1 MHAHEAHIAEVVSV
15 SSSGRTATTR
25 AHIIEASGP
34 SVPAYEAEDLA
45 TNVAAES
52 FDFSYDLGDTGLPAE
67 VQPPETDGIELTA
80 KRKVYENSDY
90 PMKTWAKHQGEYLDE
105 MLRLEGRGYAAIY
118 SMCLGCGGVSP
129 TFRCMQQTCYGPGLY
144 CQACLLTQ
152 HACLP
157 THWVEEWNGRFFE
170 RRELAALGLVVQLGH
185 PSGFACGAPVRASKE
200 FCVIDVT
207 GIHKVNVNF
216 CLCDSKVER
225 RQQLMRVCWWPAT
238 ARDPQTCA
246 TFGVIRLFQLLNCL
260 GKVSAHDFL
269 RSLELLTNNDGLS
282 RPTQRRRAFRHIVR
296 QYRTTLMMKR
306 AGRGHA
312 LSGIGGTAQ
321 GELALRCRA
330 CPQPGRNLPE
340 GWDRINWAEM
350 PEDLRYKYFL
360 FLAQDCNFRLINRNV
375 SSEAK
380 DPIVGDG
387 LGYFVNHEEYAKYL
401 RAHVSEEEIST
412 CSGFQAMFLA
422 NRKRVKGLRTTGLG
436 ERQCNMDFILFSAL
450 LNTLIFYLILSYDI
464 ACQYSKHFWTRMES
478 LPAAMHLVVE
488 QARVWFKIPNFHLPP
503 HKPPCHSPYSF
514 HYMWG
519 AGRTHGETVEQNW
532 EFTNG
537 AAASTKM
544 MGLGTRAATLED
556 LFGFHNWR
564 RLVSWRG
571 IFTKRMG
578 ENVKEGQVHRD
589 AFEAFD
595 AALREV
601 APELVEGWKEW
612 VNEWESRQHT
622 DGAES
627 PFELKERVTSMRDI
641 RLKLAKEELLRS
653 GEGVEVE
660 REDTPST
667 FIIMGL
673 EIEETQ
679 RNLAVDVKAL
689 ANPTD
694 VQTVGFLKRR
704 AVLTKRIRAF
714 RKLQRTYMPK
724 VRRFLNATQRAL
736 WDSEAEREP
745 EAVRLFMP
753 SEMGDKT
760 KREKACA
767 VGLAEVEAELRVGE
781 AREAL
786 EELRQGLRT
795 RTMTNRYRL
804 RHCTG
809 QRLLTRGQGI
819 LRQINV
825 KIHKTK
831 LRYRYARHALTR
843 LKEHGPWEREL
854 KVLEESDVRALNERA
869 LTEEEAAQRRGVHDY
884 KEIGEEGGIAA
895 LGAVAL
901 GEGRRTLSWIWYTAK
916 TTEPDEAELVEA
928 LRVEWCKAYARMN
941 RWHEDVVL
949 VEEEM
954 RRTIEYG
961 YWSAYEWLAR
971 STERAN
977 SEVSEELQEGLM
989 VYALE
994 QADREN
1000 RTCAKLTADWS
1011 KIREKGRAY
1020 LAKET
1025 MGGEHVVVSIE
1036 GEEEEDDDDSD
1047 GDDEEG
1053 PPDYEDE
1060 GDDEVME

>member
-1 MHAHEAHIAEVVSV
+1 M
-15 SSSGRTATTR
+15 R
-25 AHIIEASGP
+25 
-34 SVPAYEAEDLA
+34 
-45 TNVAAES
+45 
-52 FDFSYDLGDTGLPAE
+52 
-67 VQPPETDGIELTA
+67 
-80 KRKVYENSDY
+80 
-90 PMKTWAKHQGEYLDE
+90 TWALHQDEYLDE

-118 SMCLGCGGVSP
+118 SKCGGCGGANPV
-129 TFRCMQQTCYGPGLY
+129 FRCMQQTCYGPGLY

-157 THWVEEWNGRFFE
+157 THWVQEWNGRFFE
-170 RRELAALGLVVQLGH
+170 RRALVDLGLVVQLGH
-185 PSGFACGAPVRASKE
+185 PPGSACRAPLQASKD
-200 FCVIDVT
+200 FVVIDVT
-207 GIHKVNVNF
+207 GVHKVAVNY
-216 CLCDSKVER
+216 CLCDSKLEK

-246 TFGVIRLFQLLNCL
+246 TFGVVRLFQMLNCL

-269 RSLELLTNNDGLS
+269 RSLELLSNKDGLS
-282 RPTQRRRAFRHIVR
+282 RPPQRRRGFRHIVR
-296 QYRTTLMMKR
+296 QYRTTLMLKR

-312 LSGIGGTAQ
+312 VSGIVGTAQ

-340 GWDRINWAEM
+340 GWNNINWICLTA
-350 PEDLRYKYFL
+350 DDRYKYFH

-380 DPIVGDG
+380 DPIMGDG
-387 LGYFVNHEEYAKYL
+387 WGYFVNHAEYTKYL
-401 RAHVSEEEIST
+401 RQHVSEEEILT

-422 NRKRVKGLRTTGLG
+422 NRKRVKGLRTTGVGGVTCARHNMWRPNGIGDLQLG
-436 ERQCNMDFILFSAL
+436 ERQSNMDFILFSAL
-450 LNTLIFYLILSYDI
+450 LNTIIFYLILSYDI
-464 ACQYSKHFWTRMES
+464 ACQYSKNFWSRMEG
-478 LPAAMHLVVE
+478 LPAGMQLVIE
-488 QARVWFKIPNFHLPP
+488 RIQVWFKIPNFHLPP

-564 RLVSWRG
+564 REVAWRG
-571 IFTKRMG
+571 IFKRRMG

-589 AFEAFD
+589 AFEVFD

-601 APELVEGWKEW
+601 VPETVEGWKTW
-612 VNEWESRQHT
+612 VHEWESQQHT

-653 GEGVEVE
+653 GEGVEVK

-667 FIIMGL
+667 
-673 EIEETQ
+673 Q
-679 RNLAVDVKAL
+679 NLAVDVKAV
-689 ANPTD
+689 ANPTET
-694 VQTVGFLKRR
+694 QTVGFMKRR
-704 AVLTKRIRAF
+704 VALTKRIRAF
-714 RKLQRTYMPK
+714 RTLQRTYMPK

-736 WDSEAEREP
+736 WDSEGDRDAE
-745 EAVRLFMP
+745 AIRLFMP
-753 SEMGDKT
+753 SELADRT
-760 KREKACA
+760 KRDKACA
-767 VGLAEVEAELRVGE
+767 VGLAEVETELRIGE

-786 EELRQGLRT
+786 EALRQGLRT

-809 QRLLTRGQGI
+809 QRLLTRGQGV

-825 KIHKTK
+825 KIHKAK
-831 LRYRYARHALTR
+831 LRYRYVRHALTR
-843 LKEHGPWEREL
+843 LKDHGAWEREL
-854 KVLEESDVRALNERA
+854 RILEESD
-869 LTEEEAAQRRGVHDY
+869 
-884 KEIGEEGGIAA
+884 GGIAA

-901 GEGRRTLSWIWYTAK
+901 GESRRTLSWIWYTAK
-916 TTEPDEAELVEA
+916 ATDPDEAELVEGTT
-928 LRVEWCKAYARMN
+928 LRVEWCKAYARMR
-941 RWHEDVVL
+941 RWREDVVL

-961 YWSAYEWLAR
+961 YWASCEWLAR
-971 STERAN
+971 ASAR
-977 SEVSEELQEGLM
+977 SSRVSEELDEGL
-989 VYALE
+989 VAYAWE
-994 QADREN
+994 QADRED
-1000 RTCAKLTADWS
+1000 RTCGRLTADWAA
-1011 KIREKGRAY
+1011 IRAKGRAY
-1020 LAKET
+1020 LANET
-1025 MGGEHVVVSIE
+1025 VAGEHVIVDIV
-1036 GEEEEDDDDSD
+1036 GEEDIDDNGVDDDEM
-1047 GDDEEG
+1047 EEG

-1060 GDDEVME
+1060 GDDEVIE

>member
-1 MHAHEAHIAEVVSV
+1 
-15 SSSGRTATTR
+15 
-25 AHIIEASGP
+25 
-34 SVPAYEAEDLA
+34 
-45 TNVAAES
+45 
-52 FDFSYDLGDTGLPAE
+52 
-67 VQPPETDGIELTA
+67 
-80 KRKVYENSDY
+80 
-90 PMKTWAKHQGEYLDE
+90 MKTWALHQDEYLDE
-105 MLRLEGRGYAAIY
+105 MLRLEGRGYSAIY
-118 SMCLGCGGVSP
+118 SQCVGCGGADP
-129 TFRCMQQTCYGPGLY
+129 GFRCMQQTCYGPGLY
-144 CQACLLTQ
+144 CQTCLLRQ

-157 THWVEEWNGRFFE
+157 THWVQEWTGRFFV
-170 RRELAALGLVVQLGH
+170 RRALVDLGLVVQLGH
-185 PSGFACGAPVRASKE
+185 PPGFACRAPLRGSKD

-207 GIHKVNVNF
+207 GVHNVAVSY
-216 CLCDSKVER
+216 CLCDSKLQK

-246 TFGVIRLFQLLNCL
+246 TFGVVRLFQMLNCL

-269 RSLELLTNNDGLS
+269 RSLELLSNNDGLS
-282 RPTQRRRAFRHIVR
+282 RPPQRRRAFRHIVR
-296 QYRTTLMMKR
+296 QYRTTLMLKR

-312 LSGIGGTAQ
+312 VSGITGTAQ
-321 GELALRCRA
+321 GELALCCRA
-330 CPQPGRNLPE
+330 CPQPGRNLPA
-340 GWDRINWAEM
+340 GWNNINWAEM

-380 DPIVGDG
+380 DPIMGDG
-387 LGYFVNHEEYAKYL
+387 WGYFVNHAEYAKYL
-401 RAHVSEEEIST
+401 RDHVSEEEIST

-422 NRKRVKGLRTTGLG
+422 NRKRVKGLRTTGVGGVTCARHNMWRPNGIGDLQLG

-450 LNTLIFYLILSYDI
+450 LNTIIFYLILSYDI
-464 ACQYSKHFWTRMES
+464 ACQYSKNFWSRMEG
-478 LPAAMHLVVE
+478 LPAGMQLVIERV
-488 QARVWFKIPNFHLPP
+488 RVWFKIPNFHLPP

-564 RLVSWRG
+564 RQVAWRG
-571 IFTKRMG
+571 IFKRRMG

-601 APELVEGWKEW
+601 APELVEGWKTW
-612 VNEWESRQHT
+612 VHEWESRQHT

-627 PFELKERVTSMRDI
+627 PFQLKERVTSMRDI

-667 FIIMGL
+667 FILMGL
-673 EIEETQ
+673 EIEESQ
-679 RNLAVDVKAL
+679 RNLAVDVRAV
-689 ANPTD
+689 ANPTEA
-694 VQTVGFLKRR
+694 QTVAFMKRR
-704 AVLTKRIRAF
+704 VALTKRIRAF
-714 RKLQRTYMPK
+714 RSLQRTYMPK

-736 WDSEAEREP
+736 WDSEGDRDAE
-745 EAVRLFMP
+745 AIRLFMP
-753 SEMGDKT
+753 SELADRT
-760 KREKACA
+760 KRDKACA
-767 VGLAEVEAELRVGE
+767 VGLAGVEAELRMGE

-786 EELRQGLRT
+786 EALRQGLRA

-809 QRLLTRGQGI
+809 QRMLTRGQGV

-825 KIHKTK
+825 KIHKAK
-831 LRYRYARHALTR
+831 LRYRYVRHALTR
-843 LKEHGPWEREL
+843 LKDHGAWEREL
-854 KVLEESDVRALNERA
+854 RILEESDVRALNERA
-869 LTEEEAAQRRGVHDY
+869 LTEEEAAQRKGMHDY
-884 KEIGEEGGIAA
+884 EGIEEEGGIAA

-901 GEGRRTLSWIWYTAK
+901 GESRRTLSWIWYTAK
-916 TTEPDEAELVEA
+916 TTDPDEAELVEA
-928 LRVEWCKAYARMN
+928 LRVEWCKAYARMR
-941 RWHEDVVL
+941 RWREDVVL

-961 YWSAYEWLAR
+961 YWASVEWLAR
-971 STERAN
+971 AN
-977 SEVSEELQEGLM
+977 ARTNRGGSEELEEGL
-989 VYALE
+989 VAYAFE
-994 QADREN
+994 QADRED
-1000 RTCAKLTADWS
+1000 RTCGKLTADWAA
-1011 KIREKGRAY
+1011 IRAKGRAY
-1020 LAKET
+1020 LANEVVA
-1025 MGGEHVVVSIE
+1025 GEHVIVDIVGDE
-1036 GEEEEDDDDSD
+1036 DADDD
-1047 GDDEEG
+1047 GVDDDEVEEG

-1060 GDDEVME
+1060 GDDEVLE